1 MKKSEFSIGTRSTG
15 TARGRA
21 FPGALTAGLLAMV
34 ALTSGCVRHDA
45 EFSHREEYNELIP
58 EGQEYVHKVLG
69 TYFGKPTRIVAWE
82 KLPLKLHAAVGT
94 VGEGATSLSVPVNFT
109 QENLP
114 LRPELE
120 AAWLSGNLFQKNDT
134 PALIEAIGENGS
146 VMFPDPGL
154 AQLPAAGDRVAIGP
168 GEVLKFGRVLY
179 AEHCLHCHGVSGD
192 SHGPTAPYLNP
203 KPRDFR
209 RGIFKFTTTV
219 AASRASRTDLSR
231 TIDEGIPGTY
241 MPSFKLLTPDE
252 NMALVEYVLWLAM
265 RGEVEYQLTGQLK
278 NDYSNE
284 AFADR
289 VKGGESAA
297 EIRKELTDAVN
308 GGEMADTFNGIV
320 DTAVERWVAAQE
332 EASLVTPTVKHLE
345 ATAESIARGRAL
357 YLSKDL
363 NCVACHGE
371 AGLGDGPQTY
381 SITKNSAGADNPTPG
396 LYDDWGNLVVPRN
409 LTTGI
414 YRGGRRPIDLFSR
427 LHGGI
432 KGTPMPAFGGKKSDE
447 ELWDLVNYIMSVPY
461 EKRTPGDGSKE
472 AKPAEAPPQVA
483 AGG

>member
-1 MKKSEFSIGTRSTG
+1 MMLSS
-15 TARGRA
+15 
-21 FPGALTAGLLAMV
+21 ALMV
-34 ALTSGCVRHDA
+34 AAFSSGCVRHDA
-45 EFSHREEYNELIP
+45 EFSHRKEYEELMP
-58 EGQEYVHKVLG
+58 EGQEYVGKVLN
-69 TYFGKPTRIVAWE
+69 TYFGKPTEIVAWE
-82 KLPLKLHAAVGT
+82 KLPLKLHAATGNVA
-94 VGEGATSLSVPVNFT
+94 EGASALAVPVTFT

-114 LRPELE
+114 LRPGLE
-120 AAWLSGNLFQKNDT
+120 AAWLSGNLLQKNDR
-134 PALIEAIGENGS
+134 PDLIEAIGEDHK
-146 VMFPDPGL
+146 VMFVDPGL
-154 AQLPAAGDRVAIGP
+154 PQLPAAGDRIAIGP
-168 GEVLKFGRVLY
+168 GEMLKFGRMLY

-192 SHGPTAPYLNP
+192 AQGPTAPYLNP

-252 NMALVEYVLWLAM
+252 NKALVEYVLWLAM

-289 VKGGESAA
+289 VKGGESADA
-297 EIRKELTDAVN
+297 IRKEFTDAVN
-308 GGEMADTFNGIV
+308 DGQMAEMLTGIV
-320 DTAVERWVAAQE
+320 DAASERWVAAQE
-332 EASLVTPTVKHLE
+332 ESSLVTPTVKHTP

-357 YLSKDL
+357 FLSKDL

-381 SITKNSAGADNPTPG
+381 SITKNSAGQDNPTPG
-396 LYDDWGNLVVPRN
+396 LYDEWGNLVTPRN
-409 LTTGI
+409 LATGI

-432 KGTPMPAFGGKKSDE
+432 KGTPMPAFGGKKTDA
-447 ELWDLVNYIMSVPY
+447 ELWDVVNYIMSVPF
-461 EKRTPGDGSKE
+461 EKRSPGDGAKE
-472 AKPAEAPPQVA
+472 PRPTEPAKQVA
-483 AGG
+483 VSGE

>member
-1 MKKSEFSIGTRSTG
+1 V
-15 TARGRA
+15 
-21 FPGALTAGLLAMV
+21 LTAALLATV
-34 ALTSGCVRHDA
+34 AVTTGCVRHDA
-45 EFSHREEYNELIP
+45 EFSHRDEYKELMP
-58 EGQEYVHKVLG
+58 EGQEYVHKVLD

-94 VGEGATSLSVPVNFT
+94 VGEGATSLAVPVSFT
-109 QENLP
+109 QQNLP

-120 AAWLSGNLFQKNDT
+120 AAWLSGKLFQKNDK
-134 PALIEAIGENGS
+134 PDLIEAIGEAGN

-154 AQLPAAGDRVAIGP
+154 AQLPAVGDRVAIGP

-219 AASRASRTDLSR
+219 AASRASRADLSR

-252 NMALVEYVLWLAM
+252 NMALVEYVMWLSI
-265 RGEVEYQLTGQLK
+265 RGEVEYQITGQLK

-297 EIRKELTDAVN
+297 AIRKEFTDAVN
-308 GGEMADTFNGIV
+308 GGEMADTLTGIV
-320 DTAVERWVAAQE
+320 DSAVERWGTAQD
-332 EASLVTPTVKHLE
+332 EASLVAPTIKHVE
-345 ATAESIARGRAL
+345 PTAESIARGRAL

-396 LYDDWGNLVVPRN
+396 LYDEWGNLVVPRN

-432 KGTPMPAFGGKKSDE
+432 KGTPMPAFGGKKTDA
-447 ELWDLVNYIMSVPY
+447 ELWDLVNYIMSVPF
-461 EKRTPGDGSKE
+461 EKRTPGDGAKE
-472 AKPAEAPPQVA
+472 PKPAEAPPQVA